1 MYKNILVPIAFDE
14 EHDPASALETA
25 KYLVDEGGHITLL
38 HVMDSVPAFVAS
50 QIPQSVREEARK
62 RVFEKM
68 QAKLQDLPNSTVHV
82 VDGHAG
88 TTILEFAENNQIDL
102 IVIRSHRPALE
113 DYFLGSTAARVVRH
127 ASCSVHVIR

>member
-14 EHDPASALETA
+14 EHDPAGAIATA
-25 KYLVDEGGHITLL
+25 EYLVDEGGHITLL
-38 HVMDSVPAFVAS
+38 HVMDSVPAYVAS

-68 QAKLQDLPNSTVHV
+68 QEKLQDLPNSTVQV

-88 TTILEFAENNQIDL
+88 TTILEFAEDKQIDL

>member
-14 EHDPASALETA
+14 EHDPAGALETA
-25 KYLVDEGGHITLL
+25 RYLVDEGGHITLL
-38 HVMDSVPAFVAS
+38 HVMDSVPAYVAS

-62 RVFEKM
+62 QVLEKM
-68 QAKLQDLPNSTVHV
+68 QARLQDMPNSTVQV

-88 TTILEFAENNQIDL
+88 TTILEFAEDNQIDL

-127 ASCSVHVIR
+127 ATCSVHVIR